1 MFPEKIQLTDDLI
14 DLITNQRKENHI
26 SAYDLSEKIGK
37 NKSWLTNIENH
48 RTKTISR
55 KDLLALFSQ
64 FNIPVDLDPEL
75 FIIKNLPPTAQIQTS
90 DGMTQY
96 CLELQT
102 KYNLLPTNSSTK
114 YLNNLTLLKDQ
125 ETFKYALNRFS
136 ECMMD
141 NFTQTRDNRDS
152 IYFTLKNIV
161 YTTNIDYTL
170 ANSFFN
176 IDIFNEYPEDEYSQ
190 FADNYRKE
198 LQALIEFTS
207 KQFKLLSIKT
217 KVYGYFSEGG
227 NRYNLMQE
235 LIAAEYAPVN
245 ELIDIL
251 KDIEDYIHSV
261 YKYVS
266 LSFEYAPD
274 SFVDY
279 KKLYSVAER
288 LLKTFVAITHTNYSF
303 SYNVPS
309 NDSSKEE
316 INEAQLQLNNIFFE
330 IKTAFI
336 KKTNADPTSYE

>member
-245 ELIDIL
+245 KLIDIL

-266 LSFEYAPD
+266 LSF
-274 SFVDY
+274 
-279 KKLYSVAER
+279 
-288 LLKTFVAITHTNYSF
+288 
-303 SYNVPS
+303 
-309 NDSSKEE
+309 
-316 INEAQLQLNNIFFE
+316 
-330 IKTAFI
+330 
-336 KKTNADPTSYE
+336 